1 MPRIMCYD
9 TESTGLPKRTLKA
22 PPTIADTIDY
32 PYVVQLSY
40 IVYDTENHEVLKV
53 YDQVIKIPESAE
65 IHPEAEKLHKITKEL
80 TQSEGISMKD
90 AIAEFMHDFNSVDT
104 IVGHNIQFDNN
115 IMLVEILRNVT
126 ENFEW
131 FHEITQCTRF
141 SCTMLRSINLCAIK
155 TCYKNSTKT
164 YNKYPKLSELYHH
177 LFQQTPTKLHNSLND
192 VILCLQCYCMLEFNL
207 NICFKNEQLAG
218 LIHAT
223 F

>member
-1 MPRIMCYD
+1 MPIIMCYD
-9 TESTGLPKRTLKA
+9 TESTGLPKRNLKA
-22 PPTIADTIDY
+22 PPTIEDTIDY

-40 IVYDTENHEVLKV
+40 ILYDTDTNSVLKV
-53 YDQVIKIPESAE
+53 YDRVIKIPEHAE
-65 IHPEAEKLHKITKEL
+65 IHPEAEKLHNITKEL

-90 AIAEFMHDFNSVDT
+90 AITEFMRDFSSADT

-115 IMLVEILRNVT
+115 IMMIEILRNIT
-126 ENFEW
+126 ESFEW
-131 FHEITQCTRF
+131 FHEITKCTRF

-164 YNKYPKLSELYHH
+164 YNKYPKLSELYQY
-177 LFQQTPTKLHNSLND
+177 LFQKTPTKLHNSLND
-192 VILCLQCYCMLEFNL
+192 VILCLQCYCMMEFNID
-207 NICFKNEQLAG
+207 ICFKNEQLAG